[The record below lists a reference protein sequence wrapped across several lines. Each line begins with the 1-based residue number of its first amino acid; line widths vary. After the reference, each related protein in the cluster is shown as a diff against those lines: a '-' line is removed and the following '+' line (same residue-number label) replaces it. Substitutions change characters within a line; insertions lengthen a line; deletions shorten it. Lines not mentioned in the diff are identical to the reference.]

1 MTHDEYLKLSAEL
14 LHHAHL
20 YYDND
25 TPKITDYEYD
35 RLMTQ
40 LKAAESEHPEWMT
53 PDSPTQRVGGN
64 TGKSTFAKVEHEV
77 PMLSLQDV
85 FSEDDVVAFVRSVEA
100 DFPNTTYVVEE
111 KIDGLSMSVTY
122 ENGVLTRAETR
133 GDGHI
138 GEDITENAKY
148 IDGIPHRFNTSDENG
163 RNLRLLEVRC
173 EVYLSV
179 VEFERV
185 NKEREASGKKLFENP
200 RNAAAGLLRTKDIN
214 DVKNAHLSAFA
225 FNVQRYEKT
234 DVAADCEFDFGR
246 DGTKNAPSHF
256 RELAV
261 LSALG
266 FRTVSSTHVTT
277 LKAMQSTIRVIG
289 KNRESDVLPYWI
301 DGAVIKVDEIN
312 TRKMLGDTAKY
323 PRWAVAYK
331 YPPEE
336 KKTVI
341 EDIVLQTGR
350 TGRVTPVAILSP
362 VRLEGTTVRKATL
375 NNPEFIEELNVDIGD
390 TVVIHKAA
398 SIIPEIVC
406 VANKG
411 ENRGHYDVLA
421 HACPSCGGKLYQSGG
436 EDADDS
442 CGAYCVNPLC
452 PAQLA
457 RHIEFWAS
465 RPCMDIRGLGTA
477 AIQTFIDEGWL
488 ASPVDIY
495 KLREH
500 RDEIAALDGFGEK
513 SADTIVAA
521 IEESKNHDID
531 RLIKALGILGVGRS
545 IGKALAQKY
554 SNIMTIAALS
564 EEELMAIDGIGE
576 VSAKMLCDF
585 FNDANNLL
593 MLDELKHLGVNMR
606 SLSYGAKPLGETL
619 SGLTFVIT
627 GTLPSMS
634 REEAKA
640 LIEANGGKVSGS
652 VSKKTNYLLAGD
664 AAGSKLDKA
673 KSLGVAVISEND
685 LQNMLESK

>member
-1 MTHDEYLKLSAEL
+1 MTHEEYLKLSAEL

-25 TPKITDYEYD
+25 TPEITDYEYD

-40 LKAAESEHPEWMT
+40 LKAAEAEHPEWVT
-53 PDSPTQRVGGN
+53 ADSPTQRVGGN
-64 TGKSTFAKVEHEV
+64 TGKSSFAKVEHIV

-85 FSEDDVVAFVRSVEA
+85 FSEDDVTSFVRGVNA

-122 ENGVLTRAETR
+122 ENGILVRAETR

-148 IDGIPHRFNTSDENG
+148 IDGIPLRFDMNG
-163 RNLRLLEVRC
+163 EAGHNLHLLEVRC
-173 EVYLSV
+173 EVYLAVS
-179 VEFERV
+179 EFERI
-185 NKEREASGKKLFENP
+185 NKEREKIGKKLFENP
-200 RNAAAGLLRTKDIN
+200 RNAAAGLLRTKDID

-225 FNVQRYEKT
+225 FNVQRYEKADT
-234 DVAADCEFDFGR
+234 DADCEFDFGC
-246 DGTKNAPSHF
+246 DGTKKAPSHYH
-256 RELAV
+256 ELV
-261 LSALG
+261 ILGALG
-266 FRTVSSTHVTT
+266 FRTVMS
-277 LKAMQSTIRVIG
+277 IRVNTLQAMLRAIRSIG
-289 KNRESDVLPYWI
+289 DDRKNDALPYWI
-301 DGAVIKVDEIN
+301 DGAVVKVDEID
-312 TRKMLGDTAKY
+312 TRKALGDTAKY
-323 PRWAVAYK
+323 PRWAVAFK

-375 NNPEFIEELNVDIGD
+375 NNPEFIEELNIDIGD
-390 TVVIHKAA
+390 TVIIHKAA
-398 SIIPEIVC
+398 SIIPEIVR
-406 VANKG
+406 VARKG

-421 HACPSCGGKLYQSGG
+421 HTCPSCGGKLYQSGG
-436 EDADDS
+436 EDADDA
-442 CGAYCVNPLC
+442 CGAYCVNPSC

-477 AIQTFIDEGWL
+477 AIQTFIDEGWIS
-488 ASPVDIY
+488 SPVDIY

-500 RDEIAALDGFGEK
+500 RDEIAALEGFGEK
-513 SADTIVAA
+513 SADTILAA

-531 RLIKALGILGVGRS
+531 RLIKALGILGIGRS
-545 IGKALAQKY
+545 IGKTLAQKY
-554 SNIMTIAALS
+554 SDITDIAVLT
-564 EEELMAIDGIGE
+564 EEKLTAIDGIGE
-576 VSAKMLCDF
+576 VSAKMLREF
-585 FNDANNLL
+585 FGDANNLL

-606 SLSYGAKPLGETL
+606 SLSYGAKPLGSTL
-619 SGLTFVIT
+619 SDLTFVIT
-627 GTLPSMS
+627 GTLPNMS

-673 KSLGVAVISEND
+673 KTLGVAVISEDD
-685 LQNMLESK
+685 LQNMLKQK